1 MDAMVPP
8 EAQEADSASFALEG
22 VDLAEQRLLMRQFE
36 LDRQRPA
43 PQPSQPRP
51 TKRARDGGK
60 GGGGK
65 GGGKNAGSQGSQ
77 RISSFFVR
85 K

>member
-36 LDRQRPA
+36 LNRQRPA

-51 TKRARDGGK
+51 TKRAR
-60 GGGGK
+60 GGGK